1 MQAVGLA
8 TSFSSRQFG
17 LSTKLLSFSA
27 SQFAA
32 GMSDGPGWPAAVAL
46 LVGRNFWLYRSI
58 TYSLIELGRA
68 EEDVLPV
75 VVQLDDPLQEGRAR
89 TWRLLAELARPRKD

>member
-1 MQAVGLA
+1 MGRVGQQRLHFWWA
-8 TSFSSRQFG
+8 GTSG
-17 LSTKLLSFSA
+17 CIA
-27 SQFAA
+27 
-32 GMSDGPGWPAAVAL
+32 
-46 LVGRNFWLYRSI
+46 RSP
-58 TYSLIELGRA
+58 SLIELGRA